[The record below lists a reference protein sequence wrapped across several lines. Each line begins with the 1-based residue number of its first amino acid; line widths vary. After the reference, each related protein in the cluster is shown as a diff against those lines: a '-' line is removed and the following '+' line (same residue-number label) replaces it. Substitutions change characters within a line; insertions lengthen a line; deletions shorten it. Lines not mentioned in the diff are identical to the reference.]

1 VLKLV
6 ALASEAELEL
16 DGLFTQLSVEDGVL
30 FFELGLPEDIL
41 DDGVQHTLIDL
52 VGAISELVLLLIEIN
67 AFFFAL
73 FRGHETLE
81 KEAAELFELLLE
93 IVWSNDIEDQL
104 DLLSVILVT
113 LDLVVIGLSLLTQLS
128 LLLVVLL
135 LPGASRLVVVVLS
148 LVGSTL

>member
-1 VLKLV
+1 M
-6 ALASEAELEL
+6 
-16 DGLFTQLSVEDGVL
+16 
-30 FFELGLPEDIL
+30 
-41 DDGVQHTLIDL
+41 
-52 VGAISELVLLLIEIN
+52 LLLIEFN

-135 LPGASRLVVVVLS
+135 LPGTSRLVVVVLA